1 MRYNQHKFSSS
12 HLIAWIRVV
21 EVSAQSPE
29 LIYDFGGFPDKLYR
43 QVYQPPGAPELAE
56 KILEALKTKGVACAA
71 NNNRGL
77 DHGAWCP
84 LKLMYPEADIP
95 VVQVSLVKGLDPQLH
110 LKIGE
115 ALTPLLETE
124 RNVRNLNH
132 L

>member
-1 MRYNQHKFSSS
+1 
-12 HLIAWIRVV
+12 
-21 EVSAQSPE
+21 
-29 LIYDFGGFPDKLYR
+29 
-43 QVYQPPGAPELAE
+43 
-56 KILEALKTKGVACAA
+56 
-71 NNNRGL
+71 
-77 DHGAWCP
+77 
-84 LKLMYPEADIP
+84 MYPEADIP